1 MMQTM
6 LRSQALRHLIVIGSA
21 FIMIY
26 PLLWMLS
33 SSFKA
38 GNDLLTDL
46 SLWPSNFT
54 LDHYR
59 EGWKGVSRVSFERF
73 YLNTF
78 VLVLTVIA
86 GNLISCSL
94 AAFAFARLQ
103 FRFKKLMFAIMLVTM
118 MLPFHVIII
127 PQYIMFNQLDW
138 IDTYF
143 PLFVPK
149 FFAVE
154 GFFIFLMVQ
163 FMRGLPVEL
172 DQAATVDGCGS
183 FQIFW
188 RLVLPLSLPAL
199 VTTAIFTF
207 LWTWNDFFSQLL
219 YISSIQKYTISLG
232 LRMYMASD
240 GEAVWGRMFAM
251 SVLSLIPVFAL
262 FVYFQKYLIEG
273 ITSGGVKG

>member
-1 MMQTM
+1 MIHSL
-6 LRSQALRHLIVIGSA
+6 LRSQALKHLLIICSA

-26 PLLWMLS
+26 PLLWMFA

-38 GNDLLTDL
+38 NNNLLTDL

-54 LDHYR
+54 LDHYI
-59 EGWKGVSRVSFERF
+59 EGWKGVSRVSFEQF
-73 YLNTF
+73 YMNTF
-78 VLVLTVIA
+78 VLVMIVMV
-86 GNLISCSL
+86 GNLLSSSL
-94 AAFAFARLQ
+94 TAYAFARLE
-103 FRFKKLMFAIMLVTM
+103 FRFKQVLFAIMLVTM

-138 IDTYF
+138 IDSIL
-143 PLFVPK
+143 PLSVPK

-154 GFFIFLMVQ
+154 GFFIFLLVQ
-163 FMRGLPVEL
+163 FMRGLPKEL
-172 DQAATVDGCGS
+172 DQAATVDGCGP
-183 FQIFW
+183 FQIYW
-188 RLVLPLSLPAL
+188 RIMLPLSLPAL

-219 YISSIQKYTISLG
+219 YLSSIQKYTISLG

-251 SVLSLIPVFAL
+251 SVVSLIPVFAI
-262 FVYFQKYLIEG
+262 FIYFQRFLLDG

>member
-6 LRSQALRHLIVIGSA
+6 LRSQALRHLIVMGSA
-21 FIMIY
+21 LIMIY
-26 PLLWMLS
+26 PLLWMLA

-38 GNDLLTDL
+38 GNELLTDM
-46 SLWPSNFT
+46 SLWPADFT
-54 LDHYR
+54 LEHYI
-59 EGWKGVSRVSFERF
+59 EGWKGVSRVSFDRF

-78 VLVLTVIA
+78 FLVLIVIV

-103 FRFKKLMFAIMLVTM
+103 FRFKQLMFAIMLVTM

-138 IDTYF
+138 IDSYLPIT
-143 PLFVPK
+143 VPK

-163 FMRGLPVEL
+163 FMRGLPSEL
-172 DQAATVDGCGS
+172 DQAATVDGCGP
-183 FQIFW
+183 FQIYW

-199 VTTAIFTF
+199 VTAAIFTF

-219 YISSIQKYTISLG
+219 YISSITKYTISLG

-262 FVYFQKYLIEG
+262 FVYFQKYLIDG

>member
-1 MMQTM
+1 MMHAV
-6 LRSQALRHLIVIGSA
+6 LRRQAFRHLVVLVSA

-26 PLLWMLS
+26 PLLWMLA

-38 GNDLLTDL
+38 GNELLTDL
-46 SLWPSNFT
+46 SLWPSQFT
-54 LDHYR
+54 LEHYT

-78 VLVLTVIA
+78 VLVLLVIA

-103 FRFKKLMFAIMLVTM
+103 FRFKRLMFAIMLVTM

-127 PQYIMFNQLDW
+127 PQYIMFNQLNW
-138 IDTYF
+138 IDSF
-143 PLFVPK
+143 LPLSVPK

-163 FMRGLPVEL
+163 FMRGLPKEL
-172 DQAATVDGCGS
+172 DQAATVDGCGT

-219 YISSIQKYTISLG
+219 YISSIQNYTISLG

-240 GEAVWGRMFAM
+240 GEAAWGRMFAM
-251 SVLSLIPVFAL
+251 SVLSLVPVFAI
-262 FVYFQKYLIEG
+262 FVYFQRYLIEG
-273 ITSGGVKG
+273 ITSGGIKG

>member
-1 MMQTM
+1 MIQTI
-6 LRSQALRHLIVIGSA
+6 LRSQAFRHLTVICSA

-26 PLLWMLS
+26 PLLWMLG

-38 GNDLLTDL
+38 GNDLLSDL
-46 SLWPSNFT
+46 SLWPSSFT

-59 EGWKGVSRVSFERF
+59 IGWQGVSRVSFERF

-78 VLVLTVIA
+78 VLVLIVMA
-86 GNLISCSL
+86 ANLLSCSL
-94 AAFAFARLQ
+94 TAFAFARLE
-103 FRFKKLMFAIMLVTM
+103 FRYKKLLFAVMLVTM

-127 PQYIMFNQLDW
+127 PQYILFNELNW
-138 IDTYF
+138 IDSYL
-143 PLFVPK
+143 PLSVPK

-163 FMRGLPVEL
+163 FMRGLPKEL
-172 DQAATVDGCGS
+172 DHAATVDGCGT
-183 FQIFW
+183 FQIYW
-188 RLVLPLSLPAL
+188 RLVLPLSVPAL
-199 VTTAIFTF
+199 VTAAIFTF

-219 YISSIQKYTISLG
+219 YLSSIQKYTISLG

-251 SVLSLIPVFAL
+251 SVLSLVPVFAL